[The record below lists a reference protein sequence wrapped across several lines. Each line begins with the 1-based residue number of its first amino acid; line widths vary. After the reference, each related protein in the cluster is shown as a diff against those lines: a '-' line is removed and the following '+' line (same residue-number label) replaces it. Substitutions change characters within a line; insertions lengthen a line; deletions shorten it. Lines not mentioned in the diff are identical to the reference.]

1 MLTIL
6 PNLPDLLPT
15 GIVIT
20 NQVLDVLYMNA
31 NAVKLL
37 SKERQQLESLKNLIF
52 STTEHRPLEMQECIH
67 DMAATPNS
75 ELRKTVVLHMSDHSR
90 LVYVSVRE
98 LIENQSKFYVFCLTD
113 ITDEKDCL
121 LPESFP
127 SASTIAA
134 RLQTR
139 IIGHDEKIMEIF
151 RLIEYAADSQANV
164 LIQGESGTGKE
175 LVAEAIH
182 NLSERRTK
190 PLIKVNCAAIS
201 ETLLES
207 ELFGHVKGSFTGAYK
222 DKAGKFELANQGTIF
237 LDEIGEISQAI
248 QVKLLRV
255 IQEKTIERVGSNRPV
270 KVDMR
275 IISATNRD
283 LRDLMNKGLFREDL
297 FYRLNVF
304 SIQMPALRQRKL
316 DIPLLVE
323 HFIAKFNA
331 STGKKIKGLSRK
343 TMLLMM
349 NYNWPGNIR
358 ELQNAIEHGFV
369 LVKGNT
375 IEVNDIPNEIRK
387 FEPVK
392 QPSGIWELDQTTEN
406 QPTDQ
411 NQITKR
417 KTGRLIITKTD
428 LEKVLNANK
437 WNQTRTAEYLGIS
450 RVALWKKLKKH
461 GLSL

>member
-20 NQVLDVLYMNA
+20 NQALDVLYMNA
-31 NAVKLL
+31 NAIKLL
-37 SKERQQLESLKNLIF
+37 SKERQQIESLKNLIF
-52 STTEHRPLEMQECIH
+52 STTEHRPLEMQDCIR
-67 DMAATPNS
+67 DMAATPND
-75 ELRKTVVLHMSDHSR
+75 ELRKTVVLHTSDHAR

-98 LIENQSKFYVFCLTD
+98 LIENQNKFYVFCLTD

-121 LPESFP
+121 MPDSFP
-127 SASTIAA
+127 SRSEVAS

-139 IIGHDEKIMEIF
+139 IIGHDEKIMEVF

-316 DIPLLVE
+316 DIPVLVE

-387 FEPVK
+387 FELVK
-392 QPSGIWELDQTTEN
+392 QPSGIWEMNQTTEN